1 MATGCRVGRVQ
12 VSFSSSIV
20 TCTYNPASRQ
30 VIKYQVASTRSQDY
44 FESNMLVCSQ
54 DFLRS
59 ADPECSA
66 FKLSI
71 SRHPS
76 QSFPSGKGGLGH
88 ERLNPEEYPRHPWI
102 KKCGLY
108 MGSYEIYDFSCYLL
122 LFFALRL

>member
-1 MATGCRVGRVQ
+1 MLYTGSVTDGNALQSGTRTSVIFEFNRYVHVQ
-12 VSFSSSIV
+12 PCQSSSYQISSGIDSE
-20 TCTYNPASRQ
+20 SRL
-30 VIKYQVASTRSQDY
+30 

-108 MGSYEIYDFSCYLL
+108 MGSYEI
-122 LFFALRL
+122 